1 VAGLAGSA
9 VPTARRAACFA
20 GKVVPIG
27 HGPVPVTGYGV
38 ASIAAVTTELGRETR
53 RKPPFK
59 YSALARV
66 WFSDTDAQ
74 GIVYYGRYLP
84 YFDHARV
91 EYHRHLDLLAV
102 DPGVHEFVMRASTVE
117 YLAPARFDDLLEIF
131 VRLRRIGRTSAT
143 YECAA
148 YRVED
153 DTLMCTAEQTLVLVD
168 LDERRAAPIPESF
181 SDRIRAFEGA
191 DLELATPA

>member
-1 VAGLAGSA
+1 
-9 VPTARRAACFA
+9 
-20 GKVVPIG
+20 
-27 HGPVPVTGYGV
+27 VTL
-38 ASIAAVTTELGRETR
+38 ELGGPTD

-91 EYHRHLDLLAV
+91 EYHRHLRQTVVARDRR
-102 DPGVHEFVMRASTVE
+102 EFVMRASEVE
-117 YLAPARFDDLLEIF
+117 YHAPARFDELLEIF
-131 VRLRRIGRTSAT
+131 IRVARIGRTSVT

-148 YRVED
+148 YRHD
-153 DTLMCTAEQTLVLVD
+153 DDLLMVTAQQTLVLVD
-168 LDERRAAPIPESF
+168 MEERKAEPVP
-181 SDRIRAFEGA
+181 DRWKQLVIAFEG
-191 DLELATPA
+191 DDVEVVQPA